1 MPMSITSMGVVMAFI
16 EALLRQG
23 FLQHAAIGIA
33 LASVASGLIGP
44 FVVVRR
50 IGYLAGGIAHSVLGG
65 MGVAWYFGA
74 SPLAGA
80 LVAALLAAL
89 IVGWVN
95 LRFRAHE
102 DMLISALWSGGM
114 AVGIVFISQT
124 EGYRADLFGY
134 LFGNILL
141 VDEPTLW
148 LMAGLDVLM
157 LTVLMLFYR
166 QFTAVC
172 FDAEFARLRGVPV
185 PFFHILLLC
194 LVAVTVVILVQVS
207 GLILLIALLSLPA
220 ATAGDWVRSLGS
232 MMLLAAGIAAGTGY
246 LGLALAWQPDWP
258 AGATIV
264 LTLCG
269 VYVLSLAARLWR
281 ERRHRGS
288 ERAA

>member
-1 MPMSITSMGVVMAFI
+1 MGFI
-16 EALLRQG
+16 EALVRQG
-23 FLQHAAIGIA
+23 FLQHAVIGIA

-65 MGVAWYFGA
+65 MGMAWYFGA

-80 LVAALLAAL
+80 LVAALLAAV

-124 EGYRADLFGY
+124 EGYRTDLFGY

-141 VDEPTLW
+141 VDVPTLW
-148 LMAGLDVLM
+148 LMGGLDVLM
-157 LTVLMLFYR
+157 LAVMILFYR

-185 PFFHILLLC
+185 AFFHILLLC

-220 ATAGDWVRSLGS
+220 AVAGDWMRSLAG
-232 MMLLAAGIAAGTGY
+232 MMLLAAVIAAGTGY
-246 LGLALAWQPDWP
+246 LGLALAWQPNWP
-258 AGATIV
+258 AGASIV
-264 LTLCG
+264 LTLCA
-269 VYVLSLAARLWR
+269 VYVLSLLVRLMR
-281 ERRHRGS
+281 EKSRWGLDRS
-288 ERAA
+288 A